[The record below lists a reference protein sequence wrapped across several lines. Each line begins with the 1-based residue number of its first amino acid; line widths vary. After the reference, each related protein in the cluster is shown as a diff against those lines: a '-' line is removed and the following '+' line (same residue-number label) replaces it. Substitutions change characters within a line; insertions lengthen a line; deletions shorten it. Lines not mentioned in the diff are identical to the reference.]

1 MPRRWGVSEAGRA
14 GLELAARQGAVLREA
29 LKDAV
34 VAAGRAA
41 AVPAGR
47 VVVRRVVLA
56 VDQEATVPR
65 GPSVRAAQSE
75 PRSVNPD
82 RPLSAARSSRRG
94 GADAGCAPC
103 RRAMVSFRRTAVLD
117 ATDESGDDPALI
129 GFMDHP
135 SNSAPLPPRAAEA
148 HALDIARDLPGE
160 RILCTTLGRAQAGRT
175 LAAER
180 PTANVTVWFL
190 DLFRHDLAREDIA
203 RGESS
208 AAPAAG
214 NARLVCA
221 ADMPEGPFDLV
232 VLPTASGGEAELT
245 REVIQQAL
253 LNMCEGGKLVVSTD
267 NPRDRWLHEQLT
279 ATGET
284 VRVRQ
289 GADTVT
295 YIIEKT
301 HEPAKVRDF
310 SCEIVFRDRGRL
322 LKGLTRP
329 GVFSHRRIDPGARHL
344 LNAVDVAPDTRV
356 LDIGCG
362 PGSVGLGMAARDPT
376 VHAHAFDSSARAVAC
391 TQWGAV
397 TNGLP
402 NLHVALEAHGGVPDP
417 GTYDL
422 ALANPPYY
430 ADFRIAALFV
440 EAARRGLAPGGT
452 LLVVTKQPSWYLEQL
467 PAEWDSVAR
476 EEVKHYHVIE
486 AVRRDGAAEIT
497 WGGRHEAWSPE
508 TDAEDE

>member
-1 MPRRWGVSEAGRA
+1 VARVGP
-14 GLELAARQGAVLREA
+14 ELVARQEAVLREA

-34 VAAGRAA
+34 AA
-41 AVPAGR
+41 AVRAVPVG
-47 VVVRRVVLA
+47 RRVVLA
-56 VDQEATVPR
+56 VDPEAMVPR
-65 GPSVRAAQSE
+65 GPSVRAAPNE
-75 PRSVNPD
+75 PRLVF
-82 RPLSAARSSRRG
+82 SAARSSRRG
-94 GADAGCAPC
+94 GAVAGDAPR
-103 RRAMVSFRRTAVLD
+103 RRAMVSFRRVAVLG

-129 GFMDHP
+129 GSMDHP
-135 SNSAPLPPRAAEA
+135 SHSAPLPPRPAEA
-148 HALDIARDLPGE
+148 HALAVARDLPGE
-160 RILCTTLGRAQAGRT
+160 RILCTTHGRAQAGRS

-180 PTANVTVWFL
+180 PSADVTVWFL
-190 DLFRHDLAREDIA
+190 DLFQHDLTRDDIA
-203 RGESS
+203 RGES
-208 AAPAAG
+208 PAAG
-214 NARLVCA
+214 SARLVCA
-221 ADMPEGPFDLV
+221 ADMPTGPYDLV

-245 REVIQQAL
+245 RDLLQQAL
-253 LNMCEGGKLVVSTD
+253 VQLRLGGRLVVSTD

-284 VRVRQ
+284 VRVRP
-289 GADTVT
+289 GEETVT
-295 YIIEKT
+295 YLVEKT
-301 HEPAKVRDF
+301 REPAKIRDF
-310 SCEIVFRDRGRL
+310 SCEVVFRDRGRL
-322 LKGLTRP
+322 LKALTRP

-376 VHAHAFDSSARAVAC
+376 VHVHAFDSAARAVECAR
-391 TQWGAV
+391 WGAT

-402 NLHVALEAHGGVPDP
+402 NLEVALEAHGSVPEP

-440 EAARRGLAPGGT
+440 ESARRGLAPGGT

-497 WGGRHEAWSPE
+497 WGGGRSQPWAP
-508 TDAEDE
+508 EDEAVE